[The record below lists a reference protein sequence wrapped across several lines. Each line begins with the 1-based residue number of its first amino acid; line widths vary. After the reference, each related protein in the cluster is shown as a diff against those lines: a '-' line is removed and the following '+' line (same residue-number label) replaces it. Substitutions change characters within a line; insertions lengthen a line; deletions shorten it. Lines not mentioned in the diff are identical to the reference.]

1 MVVHPLPLSS
11 SQCSAVYMYTNLS
24 QHFQNI
30 YTSSTRFSSILL
42 RDKNNK
48 KGLKLLKLSWKCFL
62 PPVVQETP
70 GLCNCHQTRNNPANN
85 NYVSVLVFLLFG
97 FCEPKWV
104 LHCLFQ
110 IKVFFIAYLNKKPKR
125 QGSVPI
131 FSRLF
136 LLDLD
141 RTSRVCVGK
150 ITGLLIFNN

>member
-1 MVVHPLPLSS
+1 M
-11 SQCSAVYMYTNLS
+11 
-24 QHFQNI
+24 
-30 YTSSTRFSSILL
+30 
-42 RDKNNK
+42 
-48 KGLKLLKLSWKCFL
+48 

-150 ITGLLIFNN
+150 ITGLWVKFNISEQLLVPLIWNCSVSTCADLVTMINASRSSTSYYYYEGPMPSF